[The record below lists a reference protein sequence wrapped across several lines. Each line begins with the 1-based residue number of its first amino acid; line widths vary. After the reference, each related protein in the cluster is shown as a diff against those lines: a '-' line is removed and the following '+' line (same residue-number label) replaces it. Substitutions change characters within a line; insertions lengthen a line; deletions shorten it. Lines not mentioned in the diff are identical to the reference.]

1 MMKKIGLMK
10 SKKFATYVKNN
21 LIMIIIIFIII
32 IIIIIIIIK
41 SMIKPEVIKLSLH
54 WKI

>member
-10 SKKFATYVKNN
+10 SKKFATYVKKN
-21 LIMIIIIFIII
+21 LILIVIIFIII
-32 IIIIIIIIK
+32 IIIIIIIK
-41 SMIKPEVIKLSLH
+41 SLIKPDVIKLSLH